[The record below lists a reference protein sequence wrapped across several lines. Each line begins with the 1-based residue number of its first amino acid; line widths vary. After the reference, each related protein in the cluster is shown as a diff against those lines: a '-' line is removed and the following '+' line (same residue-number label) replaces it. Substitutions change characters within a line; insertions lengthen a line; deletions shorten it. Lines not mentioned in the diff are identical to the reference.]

1 MIIYLIRPTQPDI
14 TRGICY
20 GQSDRPIKR
29 DARGNENSR

>member
-20 GQSDRPIKR
+20 GQSDLTIKE
-29 DARGNENSR
+29 DAGGNENSR